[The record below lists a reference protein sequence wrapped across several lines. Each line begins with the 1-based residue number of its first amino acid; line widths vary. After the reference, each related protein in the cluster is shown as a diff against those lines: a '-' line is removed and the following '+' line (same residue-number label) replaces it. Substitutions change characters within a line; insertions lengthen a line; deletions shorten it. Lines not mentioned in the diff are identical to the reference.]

1 MVITGTFAQLLAL
14 NLGRGMLVAY
24 SFKGGGNIDKFTLYY
39 HTPEIILKVSDNV
52 SLANFLLNFPNAVE
66 VDNIA

>member
-1 MVITGTFAQLLAL
+1 
-14 NLGRGMLVAY
+14 MLVAY